1 MHERNHAHFC
11 RMQFLTRLCRPT
23 RGGLDV
29 HMYASAKPPA
39 LADAFRQIRP
49 GLLAAGGLSIF
60 INLLVFVSPLY
71 TMQLYDR
78 VLTSRNA
85 ITLLLLSVIALALFV
100 SYAVLEHFRSR
111 ILVQTGIRFD
121 QLISGEA
128 FETALARALST
139 SSSHH
144 VQLMRDVDTLRDV
157 LSGGVITSLMDV
169 PWTPI
174 FLGMCFLLHPMI
186 GLVALMGALVILG
199 LAFLNERATKAP
211 LIAASSKNL
220 HALDRMTSSLR
231 NAEAIRGLGM
241 GPAVRSAWSA
251 AHGEALVESARA
263 GERGGTLL
271 AVSKFLRMAIQVAI
285 MGVGAYL
292 VIHQEISG
300 GVLFAASLIMGRALA
315 PVEAAVAQWRTLV
328 SARTSFSR
336 LDDALLTRA
345 TSRRPTRL
353 PPLAGEI
360 SVEALTVI
368 VPGSQFP
375 AIADVSFRLAPGEV
389 VAIVGQSGS
398 GKSSLARALVGAWPA
413 AQGCVRVDGNDIRHF
428 DFNLLG
434 QSLGYLPQDVE
445 LFPGTVRDNIARFRE
460 AASDEQVVEAAK
472 LASAHAMIQRLPR
485 GYDTVIGENGAGLSG
500 GQRQRIGLARAL
512 FGRPVLVVLD
522 EPNANLDGDG
532 DRALADAIQLL
543 RNQRVTIVII
553 NHRPNLLSLVDK
565 IVFMHAGGVGRVG
578 TREEML
584 PLLLGGTIAPMR
596 REGRVLAEA
605 HHRAEGYH
613 RADGVPRHERLS
625 ARPVHATRQ

>member
-1 MHERNHAHFC
+1 
-11 RMQFLTRLCRPT
+11 MQFLYPLMLPDQ
-23 RGGLDV
+23 GGLDV
-29 HMYASAKPPA
+29 HMYASTRPPA

-71 TMQLYDR
+71 TMQIYDR

-85 ITLLLLSVIALALFV
+85 VTLLLLSLIALALFV

-111 ILVQTGIRFD
+111 VLVQTGIRFD
-121 QLISGEA
+121 RLISGEA
-128 FETALARALST
+128 FETALAQALST

-174 FLGMCFLLHPMI
+174 FLGMCFLLHPLI
-186 GLVALMGALVILG
+186 GMVALLGALVILG

-211 LIAASSKNL
+211 LIAASFKNL
-220 HALDRMTSSLR
+220 NALDRLTSSLR

-241 GPAVRSAWSA
+241 GPAVRTAWST

-292 VIHQEISG
+292 AIHQEISG

-336 LDDALLTRA
+336 LDDALRTRG
-345 TSRRPTRL
+345 TTKRPTRL
-353 PPLAGEI
+353 PPLAGEV
-360 SVEALTVI
+360 SVEALTVT

-375 AIADVSFRLAPGEV
+375 AIADVSFGLAAGEV

-398 GKSSLARALVGAWPA
+398 GKSSLARAMVGAWPA
-413 AQGCVRVDGNDIRHF
+413 AQGCVRIDGNDIRHF
-428 DFNLLG
+428 DLNLLG
-434 QSLGYLPQDVE
+434 HSLGYLPQDVE

-460 AASDEQVVEAAK
+460 GASDEQVIEAAK

-532 DRALADAIQLL
+532 DRALADAIHML

-565 IVFMHAGGVGRVG
+565 IVFMHAGRIGRVG
-578 TREEML
+578 TRDEIL
-584 PLLLGGTIAPMR
+584 PLLLGDANAPMR
-596 REGRVLAEA
+596 REGKVVAEP
-605 HHRAEGYH
+605 HHRAEGPH
-613 RADGVPRHERLS
+613 RADGGPRHIRFPNP
-625 ARPVHATRQ
+625 ARPIHATRQ

>member
-1 MHERNHAHFC
+1 
-11 RMQFLTRLCRPT
+11 
-23 RGGLDV
+23 
-29 HMYASAKPPA
+29 MYASAKPPA

-71 TMQLYDR
+71 TMQIYDR
-78 VLTSRNA
+78 VLTSRNS
-85 ITLLLLSVIALALFV
+85 ITLLLLSLIALALFV

-111 ILVQTGIRFD
+111 VLVQTGIRFD

-174 FLGMCFLLHPMI
+174 FLGMCFLLHPLI
-186 GLVALMGALVILG
+186 GLVALIGALLILG
-199 LAFLNERATKAP
+199 IAFLNERATKAP
-211 LIAASSKNL
+211 LIAAAFKNL
-220 HALDRMTSSLR
+220 NALDRMTSSLR

-241 GPAVRSAWSA
+241 GSAVRSAWSTS
-251 AHGEALVESARA
+251 HGEALAESARA

-271 AVSKFLRMAIQVAI
+271 AVSKFMRMAIQVAI

-292 VIHQEISG
+292 AIHQEISG

-315 PVEAAVAQWRTLV
+315 PVEATVSQWRALV
-328 SARTSFSR
+328 SARTSFAR
-336 LDDALLTRA
+336 LDEALRTRA
-345 TSRRPTRL
+345 TSRRPTQL
-353 PPLAGEI
+353 PPLTGEI

-375 AIADVSFRLAPGEV
+375 AIAEVTFRLAPGEV
-389 VAIVGQSGS
+389 VAVVGQSGS

-413 AQGCVRVDGNDIRHF
+413 AQGCVRIDGNDIRHF
-428 DFNLLG
+428 DGNFLG
-434 QSLGYLPQDVE
+434 QRLGYLPQDVE

-460 AASDEQVVEAAK
+460 GVSDEQVIEAAK
-472 LASAHAMIQRLPR
+472 LASAHAMIQRLPQ
-485 GYDTVIGENGAGLSG
+485 GYDTIIGENGAGLSG

-532 DRALADAIQLL
+532 DRALADAIQML

-565 IVFMHAGGVGRVG
+565 IVFMHEGRVGRVG
-578 TREEML
+578 TREELL
-584 PLLLGGTIAPMR
+584 PMLLGNTIAPMR
-596 REGRVLAEA
+596 RDGRAVAEA
-605 HHRAEGYH
+605 HHRTEGHH
-613 RADGVPRHERLS
+613 RADGPPRHTHFPGP
-625 ARPVHATRQ
+625 ARPLHATNQ

>member
-1 MHERNHAHFC
+1 
-11 RMQFLTRLCRPT
+11 MQFLYPLMLPDQ
-23 RGGLDV
+23 GGLDV
-29 HMYASAKPPA
+29 HMYASTRPPA

-71 TMQLYDR
+71 TMQIYDR

-85 ITLLLLSVIALALFV
+85 VTLLLLSLIALALFV

-111 ILVQTGIRFD
+111 VLVQTGIRFD
-121 QLISGEA
+121 RLISGEA
-128 FETALARALST
+128 FETALAQALST

-174 FLGMCFLLHPMI
+174 FLGMCFLLHPLI
-186 GLVALMGALVILG
+186 GMVALLGALVILG

-211 LIAASSKNL
+211 LIAASFKNL
-220 HALDRMTSSLR
+220 NALDRLTSSLR

-241 GPAVRSAWSA
+241 GPAVRTAWSTV
-251 AHGEALVESARA
+251 HGEALVESATA

-292 VIHQEISG
+292 AIHQEISG

-336 LDDALLTRA
+336 LDDALRTRA
-345 TSRRPTRL
+345 TSKRPTRL
-353 PPLAGEI
+353 PPLAGEV

-375 AIADVSFRLAPGEV
+375 AIAEVTFQLAPGEV

-413 AQGCVRVDGNDIRHF
+413 AQGCVRIDGNDIRHF
-428 DFNLLG
+428 DGNFLG

-445 LFPGTVRDNIARFRE
+445 LFAGTVRDNIARFRQE
-460 AASDEQVVEAAK
+460 AVDEQVIEAAK
-472 LASAHAMIQRLPR
+472 LASAHAMIQRLPQ

-532 DRALADAIQLL
+532 DRALADAIHML

-565 IVFMHAGGVGRVG
+565 IVFMHAGRIGRVG
-578 TREEML
+578 TRDEIL
-584 PLLLGGTIAPMR
+584 PLLLGDANAPMR
-596 REGRVLAEA
+596 REGKVVAEP
-605 HHRAEGYH
+605 HHRAEGPH
-613 RADGVPRHERLS
+613 RADGGPRHIRFPNP
-625 ARPVHATRQ
+625 ARPIHATRQ